1 MSTKQST
8 KQTTKQSKAT
18 ESAPAP
24 APVAVAPAP
33 TPAPAPAQE
42 KPARKS
48 SKKAETK
55 PVEPSVAPS
64 TEPVSMSVETLP
76 DAEQTATETSND
88 IEARCLKFYTE
99 LQEVSGRLSQM
110 KALFKSI
117 ERDYGKK
124 LKSASKGHGKKKSG
138 NRAPS
143 GFVKPTKISD
153 ELATFLGKTVG
164 TEMARTDVTREINL
178 YIRANKLQ
186 DEANGR
192 QINANPALASLLKLK
207 DGDVLTYFN
216 LQKYMSV
223 HFIKAVPAP
232 VSA

>member
-1 MSTKQST
+1 MSTNKSST
-8 KQTTKQSKAT
+8 KQTKSSKVT

-24 APVAVAPAP
+24 APAPVVAVSAPAP
-33 TPAPAPAQE
+33 VVAE

-48 SKKAETK
+48 SKKTETK
-55 PVEPSVAPS
+55 APEPVVAPS
-64 TEPVSMSVETLP
+64 AEPVSITVETLP
-76 DAEQTATETSND
+76 EAEHTATETSND
-88 IEARCLKFYTE
+88 VEARCLKFYSE
-99 LQEVSGRLSQM
+99 LQEVAGKLSQM

-153 ELATFLGKTVG
+153 ELATFLGKPAG
-164 TEMARTDVTREINL
+164 SEMARTDVTREINV
-178 YIRANKLQ
+178 YIRSNNLQ
-186 DEANGR
+186 DASNGR

-207 DGDVLTYFN
+207 EGDVLTYFN

-223 HFIKAVPAP
+223 HFIKSAP

>member
-8 KQTTKQSKAT
+8 KQTKQTKQVEAAPAPAPVVAAP
-18 ESAPAP
+18 APAP
-24 APVAVAPAP
+24 APVAA
-33 TPAPAPAQE
+33 E

-48 SKKAETK
+48 SKKTETK
-55 PVEPSVAPS
+55 APEPVVAPS
-64 TEPVSMSVETLP
+64 TEPVTMTVESLP
-76 DAEQTATETSND
+76 EAEQTAAETSND
-88 IEARCLKFYTE
+88 VESRCIKFYTE
-99 LQEVSGRLSQM
+99 LQEVAVKLSQM
-110 KALFKSI
+110 KAMFKSI

-124 LKSASKGHGKKKSG
+124 LKTASKGHGKKKSG

-153 ELATFLGKTVG
+153 ELATFLGKPAG
-164 TEMARTDVTREINL
+164 TEMARTDVTREINV
-178 YIRANKLQ
+178 YIRSNKLQ

-207 DGDVLTYFN
+207 EGDVLTYFN

-223 HFIKAVPAP
+223 HFIKAAPAA
-232 VSA
+232 SS